1 MTIQKTVE
9 ELHQLIDQDW
19 SKLDQVE
26 LKTTRETV
34 ESLSN
39 ELLSEI
45 DHTNNSDHLL
55 EAINYELT
63 HFFLPIPCVMKM
75 YQRLIL
81 LNPTNPSYYEWF
93 TDYLL
98 QYGPDWQEE
107 ANELTELYTKKDF
120 QDACDFAQKI
130 EQVKDFESK

>member
-1 MTIQKTVE
+1 MTIQKIVE

-19 SKLDQVE
+19 SKLDQAE

-34 ESLSN
+34 DSLSN
-39 ELLSEI
+39 QLISEI
-45 DHTNNSDHLL
+45 DHTDNSDDLL

-63 HFFLPIPCVMKM
+63 NFFLPIPCVMKM

-81 LNPTNPSYYEWF
+81 LNPASPSYYEWF

-107 ANELTELYTKKDF
+107 ANALTELYTKEDF
-120 QDACDFAQKI
+120 QNACDFAQKI
-130 EQVKDFESK
+130 EKVKDFENK

>member
-19 SKLDQVE
+19 SKLDQAE

-55 EAINYELT
+55 EAIN
-63 HFFLPIPCVMKM
+63 
-75 YQRLIL
+75 
-81 LNPTNPSYYEWF
+81 
-93 TDYLL
+93 
-98 QYGPDWQEE
+98 
-107 ANELTELYTKKDF
+107 
-120 QDACDFAQKI
+120 
-130 EQVKDFESK
+130 

>member
-1 MTIQKTVE
+1 MET
-9 ELHQLIDQDW
+9 LHQWIDQDL
-19 SKLDQVE
+19 SKLDQSE

-45 DHTNNSDHLL
+45 GHTDNSDYLL

-63 HFFLPIPCVMKM
+63 HFFLPIRCVMKM

-81 LNPTNPSYYEWF
+81 LNPTNSSYYEWF

-120 QDACDFAQKI
+120 QDACDFVQKI